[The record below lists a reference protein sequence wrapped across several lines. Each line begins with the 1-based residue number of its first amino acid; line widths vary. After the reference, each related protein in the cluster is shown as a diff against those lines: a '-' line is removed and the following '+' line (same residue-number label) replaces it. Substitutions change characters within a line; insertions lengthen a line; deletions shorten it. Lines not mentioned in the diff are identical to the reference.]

1 MSTPFNTWINFKEE
15 VREEEVNTLP
25 SETQPDEVLTIR
37 EMLER
42 HVRGLPMH
50 GNEQGV
56 YLPEEVGFIPDY
68 RTLDLTEID
77 EYRNNFYHQMENLK
91 NPPAPTPSAPAGGT
105 PNTEGTEVS
114 DKAHNPT
121 STPPNPINSPERSE

>member
-1 MSTPFNTWINFKEE
+1 MSTPFNTWINYAEE

-77 EYRNNFYHQMENLK
+77 EYRNNFYHQMENLQ
-91 NPPAPTPSAPAGGT
+91 NPPAPTPPAPAGGT
-105 PNTEGTEVS
+105 PNTEGTEVP
-114 DKAHNPT
+114 DEAHNPP
-121 STPPNPINSPERSE
+121 STPPTP